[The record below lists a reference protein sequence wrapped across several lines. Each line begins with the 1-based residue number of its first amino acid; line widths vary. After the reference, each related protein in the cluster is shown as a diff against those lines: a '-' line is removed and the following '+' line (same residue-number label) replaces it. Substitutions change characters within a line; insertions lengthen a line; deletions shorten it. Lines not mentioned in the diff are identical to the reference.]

1 MLIMLK
7 RNVKLNKSKGF
18 HKRFGS
24 VKFSTLN
31 SRTVNNWHGQYMVDS
46 ESSTECWLDVITD
59 DPERSVMKT
68 FFPLLFLLQWF
79 LKLLASIYFQFQDR
93 FGQTVI

>member
-46 ESSTECWLDVITD
+46 ESSTECW
-59 DPERSVMKT
+59 M
-68 FFPLLFLLQWF
+68 
-79 LKLLASIYFQFQDR
+79 
-93 FGQTVI
+93 